1 MEQLSAPSAD
11 PENQARARSS
21 LGSNSKKEAWL
32 EAAGGTRYA
41 SWRPSAVFL
50 ILPSNIGWYW
60 VAARGT
66 SRNRNGAAAELQTPL
81 HSIIAV

>member
-1 MEQLSAPSAD
+1 MEQVEYLPSGVQEEDGVLVGVARSPGDQAGSTPLQTSTMEQLSAPSAD

-41 SWRPSAVFL
+41 S
-50 ILPSNIGWYW
+50 
-60 VAARGT
+60 
-66 SRNRNGAAAELQTPL
+66 
-81 HSIIAV
+81 